1 MSRHSNTP
9 STLAHANKIRDKGL
23 FIGVVSAP
31 PNFKRRRDIRRAWLR
46 HLNDKRMTEVNN
58 SVNIVGFGFILG
70 QTDDTQVQNRIEKES
85 RAHGDILRV

>member
-46 HLNDKRMTEVNN
+46 HLNDKRMMEVNN